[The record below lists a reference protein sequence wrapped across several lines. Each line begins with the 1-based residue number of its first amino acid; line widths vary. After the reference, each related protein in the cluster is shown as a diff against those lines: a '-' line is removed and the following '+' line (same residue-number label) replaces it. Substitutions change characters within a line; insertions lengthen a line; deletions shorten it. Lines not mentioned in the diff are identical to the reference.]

1 MKNKIFYILIMFLII
16 SFSTSFSIVKADE
29 YTLLE
34 PLPCIEGTGNNCTT
48 GETIPKININTY
60 IAYVFKFSIALAAFL
75 AVVMIIWGGFQYL
88 ISESPIKKMDG
99 KATITN
105 AVLGLAGVL
114 VSYLILRTID
124 PRLVMINTTIPPIA
138 IKDIGDVNKF
148 IDRLGEDIQK
158 LNEVNKAE
166 VSNLQN
172 LNIDIQKSI
181 DALEKKKEDE
191 GLTPEEDSN
200 LASFKSELK
209 RNEAKIIKIFAVYRG
224 SNNFSD
230 AIIYLGKPGNYITD
244 SPNTSKLGEL
254 TDIGKIALDDYLYQI
269 NSLDEYANKL
279 KTLNDYE
286 NATMVSMRKN
296 FYIEQIKEEQRIAKD
311 IISYLKYKDYPEMRS
326 RYEPNL
332 KKDLEDYSKPDSL
345 GAGYRTDNE
354 LMKEYQTLKEMRV
367 KAIQGVLGINTP
379 QSSN

>member
-1 MKNKIFYILIMFLII
+1 MFLII